1 MKEIIFEYDDNESYD
16 DMTKRAVHFL
26 KTQTPKDNRIFLL
39 QCVFVTLLPPLSK
52 HIILYNDKINA
63 CLTNCQQ
70 YMSCVR
76 VDIHDMRCL
85 Q

>member
-39 QCVFVTLLPPLSK
+39 QCVFVTLLPPLAK
-52 HIILYNDKINA
+52 THDMINV

-70 YMSCVR
+70 YM
-76 VDIHDMRCL
+76 
-85 Q
+85 

>member
-39 QCVFVTLLPPLSK
+39 QCVFVTLLPPLA
-52 HIILYNDKINA
+52 N
-63 CLTNCQQ
+63 T
-70 YMSCVR
+70 SCFTTIWFMPV
-76 VDIHDMRCL
+76 
-85 Q
+85 

>member
-39 QCVFVTLLPPLSK
+39 QCVFVTLLPSLSK
-52 HIILYNDKINA
+52 HIILYNDMINA

-70 YMSCVR
+70 YM
-76 VDIHDMRCL
+76 
-85 Q
+85 